1 MLHVKVKIN
10 TRDVEKRLKR
20 LQKDIGIKVL
30 ASSINKTTAIAK
42 TAMIK
47 QITKKYKLKAG
58 FVRKRIAIS
67 RARRKGANAF
77 TAVLRGT
84 GKRSANLIAFVESS
98 ISLAQLKKRRKA
110 DDGKEI
116 RFQIT
121 RAGGKKTIPG
131 SFIGNKGRTIF
142 KRVGGSRGIAPVR
155 TINVPQ
161 MFNTREINRAVQ
173 AIIRK
178 RFIEVF
184 NREVAFYISKA
195 NR

>member
-47 QITKKYKLKAG
+47 QITNKYKLKAG

-110 DDGKEI
+110 DDGKEV

-121 RAGGKKTIPG
+121 RGGGKKTIPG

-142 KRVGGSRGIAPVR
+142 KRVGVSRGIAPVR

-161 MFNTREINRAVQ
+161 MFNVREINIAVK
-173 AIIRK
+173 AIIKK